1 MSELRIRLP
10 DDFHVHLRQ
19 GPAMAGYVARTAAH
33 FGRFLA
39 MPNVV
44 PPLVTGPGVS
54 DYRKALAAAVSAAGN
69 ASMPLS
75 SFKLVPGMGRE
86 AVLGC
91 AAAGA
96 VAGKYY
102 PAGSTTNAS
111 DGITDPASVADELA
125 AMEDSGL
132 VLSIHGEDPLVPAL
146 ERERAFLPVVDSLVA
161 RYPRLRIVLEHV
173 STVDAVDAVKAWPRR
188 VAATITAH
196 HLSFTIDDLLGDRL
210 DPAYY
215 CKPLLKTA
223 RDRRALV
230 DAAVSGSARFFFGSD
245 SAPHTPAAKASG
257 AAGSYSAPV
266 AMSLLAAVFEEAGAM
281 GQLEGFCSEA
291 GAAFYGLD
299 RNEGYLALAR
309 EPWIVPALVDGAAPL
324 AAGRTLSWAAKR
336 LQR

>member
-19 GPAMAGYVARTAAH
+19 GPALAAYVARTATH

-44 PPLVTGPGVS
+44 PPLVAGAGVS
-54 DYRKALAAAVSAAGN
+54 DYRRALTAAVTASGYSAV
-69 ASMPLS
+69 PLS

-96 VAGKYY
+96 IAGKYY

-111 DGITDPASVADELA
+111 DGIPDPGSVADELA

-132 VLSIHGEDPLVPAL
+132 VLSIHGEDPLVPCL
-146 ERERAFLPVVDSLVA
+146 ERERAFLPVVDRLVA
-161 RYPRLRIVLEHV
+161 RYPGLRIVVEHV
-173 STVDAVDAVKAWPRR
+173 STIEAVEAVQAWPVR

-196 HLSFTIDDLLGDRL
+196 HLSYTIDDLLGDRL
-210 DPAYY
+210 DPGYY

-223 RDRRALV
+223 KDRHALV
-230 DAAVSGSARFFFGSD
+230 EAAVSGSPRFFFGSD
-245 SAPHTPAAKASG
+245 SAPHIPAAKASG

-266 AMSLLAAVFEEAGAM
+266 AMSLLAAVFEEAGAFDR
-281 GQLEGFCSEA
+281 LEGFCSEA
-291 GAAFYGLD
+291 GAGFYGLG
-299 RNEGYLALAR
+299 RNHGLLALTR
-309 EPWIVPALVDGAAPL
+309 EPWTVPVLLDGVTPL
-324 AAGRTLSWAAKR
+324 AAGRMLSWVAER
-336 LQR
+336 VP